1 MSIIVSKVNPRSEDF
16 SDNQAYMS
24 DLIGDLT
31 QVVALIKEGGGFLEG
46 RENEHH
52 CFKG

>member
-31 QVVALIKEGGGFLEG
+31 KVVALIKEGGGEKNQARQF
-46 RENEHH
+46 
-52 CFKG
+52 CP